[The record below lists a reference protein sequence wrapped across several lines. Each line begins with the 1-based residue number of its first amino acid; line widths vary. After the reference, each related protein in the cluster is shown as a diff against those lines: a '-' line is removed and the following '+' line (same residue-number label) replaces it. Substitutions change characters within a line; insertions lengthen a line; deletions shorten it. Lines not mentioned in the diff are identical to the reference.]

1 MSKFWKI
8 FILVL
13 LFFLLSL
20 ILNNWLAWTGG

>member
-13 LFFLLSL
+13 LIFLLSF
-20 ILNNWLAWTGG
+20 ILNNWLPWTR